1 MTSRF
6 GNLSAK
12 ILIALACLGAA
23 SASTSAADDI
33 AIERVFGPEVP
44 GKYKHPAAI
53 EELANGDL
61 YLVYYGGEGEYEG
74 DTAVFGARKKKG
86 EPTWPAPKIIADTPF
101 TGDGNPV
108 IWQATDGLVWLFYVC
123 RMGDTWSSSRIKAK
137 VSRDGAETWSDSM
150 LLTLQPGTMVRN
162 RPIVLDN
169 GDYLLPIYHE
179 TGEDTEKTG
188 ADTTSVFLRGDPKTH
203 HWTEA
208 GRIHSQKGNL
218 QPGVVQLDDGRLIAY
233 CRRAGDYLPT
243 TKGWIVRSESKDRGQ
258 TWSEGVDSVFPN
270 PNAAVD
276 FLRLQNGHLLLI
288 YNDSMSD
295 RTPLTAVI
303 STDGDRSYASK
314 RNIKSGEGDFGY
326 PYAIQARDGKIHLV
340 FTSDERT
347 VINHAVFEESAIL
360 NHHDVNP

>member
-1 MTSRF
+1 MTSLF
-6 GNLSAK
+6 GSCPAK
-12 ILIALACLGAA
+12 ILLALSFLAL
-23 SASTSAADDI
+23 STTTSRAEDDI

-61 YLVYYGGEGEYEG
+61 FLVYYGGEGEYEG
-74 DTAVFGARKKKG
+74 DTAVFGARKRKG
-86 EPTWPAPKIIADTPF
+86 DTSWPAPKIIADTPF

-108 IWQATDGLVWLFYVC
+108 IWQAPDGLVWLFYVV
-123 RMGDTWSSSRIKAK
+123 RMGETWSDSRIKAK

-188 ADTTSVFLRGDPKTH
+188 ENSTSVFLRCDPKTH
-203 HWTEA
+203 QWTEA
-208 GRIHSQKGNL
+208 GRIHSPKGNL
-218 QPGVVQLDDGRLIAY
+218 QPGVVQLEDGRLIAY

-243 TKGWIVRSESKDRGQ
+243 TKGWIVRSESTDRGK
-258 TWSEGVDSVFPN
+258 TWSEGVDSAFPN

-276 FLRLQNGHLLLI
+276 FLRLKNGHLLLV
-288 YNDSMSD
+288 YNDCMYD
-295 RTPLTAVI
+295 RTPLAAVI
-303 STDGDRSYASK
+303 STDGDKTYASK
-314 RNIKSGEGDFGY
+314 RNIKSGPGDFAY
-326 PYAIQARDGKIHLV
+326 PYAIQSADGKIHLV

-347 VINHAVFEESAIL
+347 VINHAVFDETAIL

>member
-1 MTSRF
+1 MTSNFAR
-6 GNLSAK
+6 LSARF
-12 ILIALACLGAA
+12 LFALAAVAMLPRFAP
-23 SASTSAADDI
+23 AADDI
-33 AIERVFGPEVP
+33 QIERVYGPEVP

-61 YLVYYGGEGEYEG
+61 FLVYYGGEGEYEG
-74 DTAVFGARKKKG
+74 DTAVFGARKRPGDKS
-86 EPTWPAPKIIADTPF
+86 WPAPRVIADTPF

-108 IWQATDGLVWLFYVC
+108 IWQAPDGLVWLFYVC
-123 RMGDTWSSSRIKAK
+123 RMGETWSDSRIKAK

-179 TGEDTEKTG
+179 TGADTEKTG
-188 ADTTSVFLRGDPKTH
+188 ADSTSVFLRCDPQTH

-208 GRIHSQKGNL
+208 GRIRSAKGNL

-243 TKGWIVRSESKDRGQ
+243 TKGWIVRAESADRGQ
-258 TWSEGVDSVFPN
+258 TWTEGIDSAFPN

-276 FLRLQNGHLLLI
+276 FLRLRNGHLLLI

-303 STDGDRSYASK
+303 STDGDRSYSSK
-314 RNIKSGEGDFGY
+314 RDIKSGPGDFGY
-326 PYAIQARDGKIHLV
+326 PFAIQARDGKIHLV

-347 VINHAVFEESAIL
+347 VVNHAVFDESAIL
-360 NHHDVNP
+360 GHEDVNP